1 MVKDM
6 QKLTGGG
13 GLVGEPLPRTMASSE
28 GMASLAKGELSIT
41 TGRDRNRVTGVGWG
55 SDDCVVSSPNS
66 HPRILSPKVK
76 LPRGGSQEMTRSGG
90 WGSRQ

>member
-6 QKLTGGG
+6 QKLTG
-13 GLVGEPLPRTMASSE
+13 EE
-28 GMASLAKGELSIT
+28 DSLENPCPEQWHHQKAKGELSIT

-76 LPRGGSQEMTRSGG
+76 LPRSGSQEMTRSGG

>member
-6 QKLTGGG
+6 QKLTRGGG
-13 GLVGEPLPRTMASSE
+13 PFGEPLPRIMASSE

-41 TGRDRNRVTGVGWG
+41 TSRDRNRVTGVGWG

-76 LPRGGSQEMTRSGG
+76 LPRGGSQEMTLSGG
-90 WGSRQ
+90 WGSQQ